1 MSSDKTTHDKI
12 ESNGADKTKART
24 VQPNRPAQGT
34 TQRSRSGAQK
44 TEERPRTEAKGT
56 KARPKTAGQG
66 TAEHPRTEAL
76 KTGEQPRTEAKGAQ
90 KPPASSTG
98 AGRRSKPAPGA
109 SKAAPAPRTATQTAA
124 QRPPSTPEAVAAP
137 EPQKRASAAEK
148 PAAQPVATTAQAVA
162 QPAAKPAAPPAA
174 PAAPEPPKKSLVL
187 PATVTVRDLAALVAT
202 SPITIIRELMKN
214 GVMVNI
220 NQDLDFETAAIVA
233 ADMGF
238 EVKEERPPEPV
249 VEEAPAPVRKRR
261 EYTAKEKAGLKSRPP
276 VVTIMG
282 HVDHGK
288 TSLLDVIRQANV
300 AASEVGGI
308 TQHIGA
314 YQVQKQ
320 GKPITFLDTPG
331 HEAFTAMRARGA
343 MATDIAILVVAAD
356 DGVQPQ
362 TLEAISHA
370 RAAQVPIIVALNKID
385 KPTADPDEV
394 KRQLADAGLVVEDYG
409 GEVICVPVS
418 AKQKTGLE
426 TLLEMILLVA
436 EMADLR
442 ADPDVPAT
450 GVVIEGRLDKAKGP
464 LATLLVQDGTL
475 RVGDYLVIGDVA
487 GKIRAMF
494 DDKGVRIESAG
505 PASPAVVLG
514 LSDVPA
520 AGETFHAATGEHAG
534 RAEAS
539 AEAERR
545 HEAAT
550 QQKQRALSLDEFFA
564 LAQAGEVK
572 ELNII
577 LKADA
582 QGSIE
587 PIVNSVEK
595 LGDEKLHARFL
606 HTGTGNISESD
617 VTLAMASNAIV
628 IGFSVQVDAA
638 AKRLAEAEGVD
649 IRVYDIIYRVVDDI
663 DKALKGM
670 LEPTFKDVAIGHA
683 EVRQL
688 FALPHKKQVAGSLVT
703 DGVIARNAAVRV
715 RRGDQVVFDGP
726 VASLRHFKDDVR
738 EVAAGMEC
746 GIGLEGFSEF
756 QVGDKLEF
764 YRKEQVT

>member
-1 MSSDKTTHDKI
+1 MSTDETTRDKI
-12 ESNGADKTKART
+12 AGHETDKAKAQAARPSRPVKATGQRARGGARAGDAPKSETKA
-24 VQPNRPAQGT
+24 
-34 TQRSRSGAQK
+34 
-44 TEERPRTEAKGT
+44 AK
-56 KARPKTAGQG
+56 
-66 TAEHPRTEAL
+66 
-76 KTGEQPRTEAKGAQ
+76 
-90 KPPASSTG
+90 
-98 AGRRSKPAPGA
+98 
-109 SKAAPAPRTATQTAA
+109 
-124 QRPPSTPEAVAAP
+124 RPPSTTGDEKAGRARTEAHKTAAEPSVA
-137 EPQKRASAAEK
+137 KDAEK
-148 PAAQPVATTAQAVA
+148 PAAASRTVARPSHSASAQPRPVSAPRTAPRAGSGPAAAAAPDAQRRTLPAEKPIAQPVTPSTPTVAQAA
-162 QPAAKPAAPPAA
+162 ARPAAVPTPPAVA
-174 PAAPEPPKKSLVL
+174 EPPKKSLVL
-187 PATVTVRDLAALVAT
+187 PATVTVRDLAGLLAT
-202 SPITIIRELMKN
+202 SPINIIRELMKN

-238 EVKEERPPEPV
+238 EVKEERPPEPE
-249 VEEAPAPVRKRR
+249 VEEAPAPVRRRR
-261 EYTAKEKAGLKSRPP
+261 EYTEEEKARLKPRPP

-385 KPTADPDEV
+385 KPSANPDEV

-418 AKQKTGLE
+418 AKQKMGLE

-442 ADPDVPAT
+442 ADPNTMAS
-450 GVVIEGRLDKAKGP
+450 GVVIEGRLDKAKGS

-494 DDKGVRIESAG
+494 DDKGKRIDTAAPS
-505 PASPAVVLG
+505 SPAVVLG
-514 LSDVPA
+514 LSDVAA
-520 AGETFHAATGEHAG
+520 AGETFHAAAGEHAA

-545 HEAAT
+545 HEAST
-550 QQKQRALSLDEFFA
+550 QQQRALSLDEFFA
-564 LAQAGEVK
+564 QAQAGAVK
-572 ELNII
+572 ELDII
-577 LKADA
+577 LKADV

-595 LGDEKLHARFL
+595 LGDEKLHAKFL

-617 VTLAMASNAIV
+617 VTLAMASKAIV
-628 IGFSVQVDAA
+628 IGFSVQVDSAA
-638 AKRLAEAEGVD
+638 TRLAEANGVD
-649 IRVYDIIYRVVDDI
+649 IRTYDIIYRVVEDI

-670 LEPTFKDVAIGHA
+670 LEPTFKDVVIGRA
-683 EVRQL
+683 EVKQL
-688 FALPHKKQVAGSLVT
+688 FNLPHKKQIAGSMVS
-703 DGVIARNAAVRV
+703 DGVIARNASVRV
-715 RRGDQVVFDGP
+715 RRGDQIVFEGA
-726 VASLRHFKDDVR
+726 VASLRRFKDDVR
-738 EVAAGMEC
+738 EVAAGLEC
-746 GIGLEGFSEF
+746 GIGLEGFNDF
-756 QVGDKLEF
+756 QVGDQLEF